1 MTSLLWT
8 NNGIFYLM
16 NSAQGS
22 TISSVKRGKIT
33 GNPKVL
39 VDYTFVNPSPPKHIY
54 HFSYKILNLDVRLFQ
69 YIKQLY
75 IYCTYNTS

>member
-39 VDYTFVNPSPPKHIY
+39 VDWTFVIPTPPAKTYFINRI
-54 HFSYKILNLDVRLFQ
+54 SNLDVRLFQ

-75 IYCTYNTS
+75 TCNCTYNTS

>member
-8 NNGIFYLM
+8 NNGIFYLI

-22 TISSVKRGKIT
+22 TFSSVKRGKIT

-39 VDYTFVNPSPPKHIY
+39 VDWTFIIPTPPTKTYYQQNIKPRCALISIYQTIVHLLHI
-54 HFSYKILNLDVRLFQ
+54 
-69 YIKQLY
+69 
-75 IYCTYNTS
+75 